1 MTLIHP
7 DAFPEMRSA
16 LEESLKSFSPKDAT
30 VLQQRRSLNRH
41 GLTQILNNL
50 TIKCDLIWKSMPS
63 EKDETKVVSEKLL
76 ELFSDRE
83 ISCLLGDFSFS
94 VMPKIA
100 KGKTISKEQGLL
112 IIKQLQQLIW
122 KLEDAILRAEP
133 EDDFIYR
140 FLTEEFH

>member
-1 MTLIHP
+1 M
-7 DAFPEMRSA
+7 
-16 LEESLKSFSPKDAT
+16 
-30 VLQQRRSLNRH
+30 
-41 GLTQILNNL
+41 
-50 TIKCDLIWKSMPS
+50 
-63 EKDETKVVSEKLL
+63 VSEKLL

-94 VMPKIA
+94 IMPKIA
-100 KGKTISKEQGLL
+100 KGKRISQEQGML
-112 IIKQLQQLIW
+112 IIKQLKQLIW